1 MQDVDLKRDR
11 SLLAADWQR
20 YGFTSRHLLNDAAAF
35 IRDADQS
42 LGCDWTPRGYA
53 PGGPAQRFDAE
64 APRPL
69 TRPRPPAPGSP

>member
-35 IRDADQS
+35 IRDA
-42 LGCDWTPRGYA
+42 
-53 PGGPAQRFDAE
+53 E

-69 TRPRPPAPGSP
+69 TRPRPLAPGSP